1 MLHSTDG
8 RSRPFLR
15 CAARRLAVLSTA
27 ALAALLP
34 LAASP
39 QSTPP
44 AEILLERGG
53 VDVALLS
60 AREAYTCHA
69 EENDLGGRDFIVTRV
84 DPLARTTEWRSV
96 VLSADADSIRSCALD
111 YHPVEDVVVAAWDAA
126 INVRGIYVGA
136 IDPVTG
142 NAVARDTGRGTASS
156 LADAN
161 IVVDDNGSVF
171 VLHNLQ
177 DRYDLLAWPSA
188 AAMTDPEVAPK
199 QLTLSRGSEFCFT
212 WSGSGDAEAG
222 PDGKA
227 WLSYGVS
234 GTSCF
239 SRGFAHVAFE
249 LDGSGNLVESCT
261 PGSPCHPFEDS
272 FFDDN
277 DPDGSSAR
285 IYADW
290 IGIPYNGSPNREI
303 MGIYPDVFGTTGRRL
318 HARVMEAGVN
328 PEPIAYDIGSTIDV
342 ETVGSEWIL
351 ARRNTSDSLDIHRF
365 AAGVESDG
373 NNAGLAEMGPA
384 VTIDSTFCGTET
396 ALDNDAI
403 RIDNDRAGRGLAA
416 VTHFTC
422 DDPAATQTAFGSLVV
437 QLIDPDFPDAD
448 LAVTID
454 DGRTEAMPGETVTYT
469 VVTTNAGPDANDH
482 VYLDTALPDAAACTW
497 TSTAAAGAT
506 GNTPGGTGD
515 LGEVLAMPAAS
526 TVTYTIDCPID
537 LLATGTRIADATIDS
552 PASDD
557 PPVEPDADNAATDTT
572 ALVDIEVADVGVTL
586 DASTD
591 LVGPGNTLTFTATVT
606 NPGPDA
612 VGSVAL
618 GAVPSA
624 GLTLIETVGCT
635 QDPNGLP
642 DCDLGGLGVGASADV
657 DFVFS
662 VDAGA
667 GAILSLDAT
676 VESDLP
682 DPDATDDSASA
693 EVAFDDDVVFSN
705 GYE

>member
-1 MLHSTDG
+1 MLQFRMRAS
-8 RSRPFLR
+8 RSLVGFLAFL
-15 CAARRLAVLSTA
+15 CG
-27 ALAALLP
+27 LLP
-34 LAASP
+34 LAASA

-53 VDVALLS
+53 VDVVLLS

-96 VLSADADSIRSCALD
+96 VLSADPGSIRSCALD

-171 VLHNLQ
+171 VVHNWQ
-177 DRYDLLAWPSA
+177 ERYDLLAWPSA
-188 AAMTDPEVAPK
+188 AAMTDPSVAPE
-199 QLTLSRGSEFCFT
+199 QLTLSTGNENCFT
-212 WSGSGDAEAG
+212 RPGSGDAEAG

-234 GTSCF
+234 SKSGVSGTTCPALSV
-239 SRGFAHVAFE
+239 GFAHVAFE

-261 PGSPCHPFEDS
+261 PGSPCHPFKDIS
-272 FFDDN
+272 FDD
-277 DPDGSSAR
+277 DVPDGSSAR

-290 IGIPYNGSPNREI
+290 IGIDYNGSPNREI
-303 MGIYPDVFGTTGRRL
+303 MGIYPDVFGITGRRL

-328 PEPIAYDIGSTIDV
+328 PERIANDIGSTIDV
-342 ETVGSEWIL
+342 ETVVIDETVGSEWIL
-351 ARRNTSDSLDIHRF
+351 ARRNPSDSLDIHRF

-373 NNAGLAEMGPA
+373 NNDLNNAGLAELGPP

-403 RIDNDRAGRGLAA
+403 RIDDDRAGRGLVA

-422 DDPAATQTAFGSLVV
+422 DDTTATQTAFGSLVV
-437 QLIDPDFPDAD
+437 QLIDPDFPEAD

-454 DGRTEAMPGETVTYT
+454 DGLTEAAPGQTVTYT
-469 VVTTNAGPDANDH
+469 VVATNNGPEDDNNNVWVDTT
-482 VYLDTALPDAAACTW
+482 LPSQASCSW
-497 TSTAAAGAT
+497 TSMAAGGAT
-506 GNTPGGTGD
+506 GNAASGSGD
-515 LGEVLAMPAAS
+515 LQEELVMPNGA
-526 TVTYTIDCPID
+526 TVTYTIECIIADG
-537 LLATGTRIADATIDS
+537 ATGTLDAAVSIDS

-557 PPVEPDADNAATDTT
+557 PPVEPSADNS
-572 ALVDIEVADVGVTL
+572 
-586 DASTD
+586 ASD
-591 LVGPGNTLTFTATVT
+591 SNTLGPVVDPVFEDRFEPTA
-606 NPGPDA
+606 
-612 VGSVAL
+612 
-618 GAVPSA
+618 
-624 GLTLIETVGCT
+624 
-635 QDPNGLP
+635 
-642 DCDLGGLGVGASADV
+642 
-657 DFVFS
+657 
-662 VDAGA
+662 
-667 GAILSLDAT
+667 
-676 VESDLP
+676 
-682 DPDATDDSASA
+682 
-693 EVAFDDDVVFSN
+693 
-705 GYE
+705 

>member
-1 MLHSTDG
+1 MLQFRMRAS
-8 RSRPFLR
+8 RSLVCFL
-15 CAARRLAVLSTA
+15 
-27 ALAALLP
+27 ALLCGLLP
-34 LAASP
+34 LAASA

-96 VLSADADSIRSCALD
+96 VLSADPDSIRSCALD
-111 YHPVEDVVVAAWDAA
+111 YHPAENVVVAAWDAA

-188 AAMTDPEVAPK
+188 AAMTDPDVAPE

-234 GTSCF
+234 GTSCS

-261 PGSPCHPFEDS
+261 PGSPCHLFEDS

-277 DPDGSSAR
+277 NPDGSSAR

-373 NNAGLAEMGPA
+373 NNAGLVEMGPP

-403 RIDNDRAGRGLAA
+403 RIDDDRAGRGLAA

-454 DGRTEAMPGETVTYT
+454 DGLTEADPGQTVTYT
-469 VVTTNAGPDANDH
+469 VVATNNGPEANGNVWVDTT
-482 VYLDTALPDAAACTW
+482 LPSQSSCSW
-497 TSTAAAGAT
+497 TSMAAGGAT
-506 GNTPGGTGD
+506 GNAASGSGD
-515 LGEVLAMPAAS
+515 LQEALAMPAGAA
-526 TVTYTIDCPID
+526 VTYTIDCIIAD
-537 LLATGTRIADATIDS
+537 GATGTLDAAVSIDS

-557 PPVEPDADNAATDTT
+557 PPVEPSADNSDS
-572 ALVDIEVADVGVTL
+572 D
-586 DASTD
+586 S
-591 LVGPGNTLTFTATVT
+591 NTLGPVVDPVFEDRFEPTA
-606 NPGPDA
+606 
-612 VGSVAL
+612 
-618 GAVPSA
+618 
-624 GLTLIETVGCT
+624 
-635 QDPNGLP
+635 
-642 DCDLGGLGVGASADV
+642 
-657 DFVFS
+657 
-662 VDAGA
+662 
-667 GAILSLDAT
+667 
-676 VESDLP
+676 
-682 DPDATDDSASA
+682 
-693 EVAFDDDVVFSN
+693 
-705 GYE
+705 